1 MNGTFMVSLDFELFW
16 GMLEVVSQESY
27 RDNVLGG
34 KKAIG
39 QLLQLFETYGIH
51 ATWATVG
58 FLFADNYEE
67 LAGFLPNLRPGY
79 AKAELDGYAWQS
91 SAPQS
96 KLDFLLGV
104 ECALAMEAALK
115 QVAEERGGTVQL
127 SRFANG
133 WQIAFRDKAR
143 PDIVRQIDE
152 FYVRQPDERGRHVFD
167 VIWTEMV
174 RPVVAAS
181 EQ

>member
-1 MNGTFMVSLDFELFW
+1 MTLKIFKFAMPVLALMLIAGTAGCHREQVSPQKVSL
-16 GMLEVVSQESY
+16 ES
-27 RDNVLGG
+27 
-34 KKAIG
+34 
-39 QLLQLFETYGIH
+39 
-51 ATWATVG
+51 
-58 FLFADNYEE
+58 
-67 LAGFLPNLRPGY
+67 
-79 AKAELDGYAWQS
+79 AENTPMAALDGFVWQS

-104 ECALAMEAALK
+104 ECAMAMEAAIK
-115 QVAEERGGTVQL
+115 QVAEERGGTVEL

-152 FYVRQPDERGRHVFD
+152 FYTQNPEQRKRHVFD

-174 RPVVAAS
+174 RPAVDAS
-181 EQ
+181 RKTGTK

>member
-1 MNGTFMVSLDFELFW
+1 MTLKIFKFAMPVLALMLIAGTAGCHREQVSPQKVSL
-16 GMLEVVSQESY
+16 ES
-27 RDNVLGG
+27 
-34 KKAIG
+34 
-39 QLLQLFETYGIH
+39 
-51 ATWATVG
+51 
-58 FLFADNYEE
+58 
-67 LAGFLPNLRPGY
+67 
-79 AKAELDGYAWQS
+79 AENTPMAALDGFVWQS

-104 ECALAMEAALK
+104 ECAMAMEAAIK
-115 QVAEERGGTVQL
+115 QVAEERGGTVEL

-152 FYVRQPDERGRHVFD
+152 FYTQNPEQRKRHVFD

-174 RPVVAAS
+174 RPAVDVSRKAGTK
-181 EQ
+181 

>member
-1 MNGTFMVSLDFELFW
+1 MTLKIFKSAVPVLVLVLMAGSAGCHHEQSVPQASSLESAENTPVASLD
-16 GMLEVVSQESY
+16 
-27 RDNVLGG
+27 
-34 KKAIG
+34 
-39 QLLQLFETYGIH
+39 
-51 ATWATVG
+51 G
-58 FLFADNYEE
+58 FV
-67 LAGFLPNLRPGY
+67 
-79 AKAELDGYAWQS
+79 WQS

-104 ECALAMEAALK
+104 ECAMAMEAAIK

-127 SRFANG
+127 SRFAHG

-152 FYVRQPDERGRHVFD
+152 FYTQNPEQKKRHVFD

-174 RPVVAAS
+174 RPAVEAGEKAVK
-181 EQ
+181 

>member
-1 MNGTFMVSLDFELFW
+1 MTLKFFKSAVLVLALMAGVTGCHHEQSVPQGPTLESAENTPMASLD
-16 GMLEVVSQESY
+16 
-27 RDNVLGG
+27 
-34 KKAIG
+34 
-39 QLLQLFETYGIH
+39 
-51 ATWATVG
+51 G
-58 FLFADNYEE
+58 FV
-67 LAGFLPNLRPGY
+67 
-79 AKAELDGYAWQS
+79 WQS

-104 ECALAMEAALK
+104 ECAMAMEAAIK
-115 QVAEERGGTVQL
+115 QVAEDRGGTVQL

-152 FYVRQPDERGRHVFD
+152 FYTQNPD

-174 RPVVAAS
+174 RPAVDAS
-181 EQ
+181 QKGAK

>member
-1 MNGTFMVSLDFELFW
+1 MTLKFFKSAVPVLVLVLMAGVTGCHHEQSVSQASSLESAENTPMASLD
-16 GMLEVVSQESY
+16 
-27 RDNVLGG
+27 
-34 KKAIG
+34 
-39 QLLQLFETYGIH
+39 
-51 ATWATVG
+51 G
-58 FLFADNYEE
+58 FV
-67 LAGFLPNLRPGY
+67 
-79 AKAELDGYAWQS
+79 WQS

-104 ECALAMEAALK
+104 ECAMAMEAAIK

-152 FYVRQPDERGRHVFD
+152 FYTQNPEQKKRHVFD

-174 RPVVAAS
+174 RPAVEAQQKA
-181 EQ
+181 EK

>member
-1 MNGTFMVSLDFELFW
+1 MTLKIFKFAMPVLALMLIAGTAGCHREQVSPQKVSL
-16 GMLEVVSQESY
+16 ES
-27 RDNVLGG
+27 
-34 KKAIG
+34 
-39 QLLQLFETYGIH
+39 
-51 ATWATVG
+51 
-58 FLFADNYEE
+58 
-67 LAGFLPNLRPGY
+67 
-79 AKAELDGYAWQS
+79 AENTPMAALDGFVWQS

-104 ECALAMEAALK
+104 ECAMAMEAAIK
-115 QVAEERGGTVQL
+115 QVAEERGGTVEL

-152 FYVRQPDERGRHVFD
+152 FYTQNPEQRKRHVFD

-174 RPVVAAS
+174 RPAVDAS
-181 EQ
+181 SKTGTK

>member
-1 MNGTFMVSLDFELFW
+1 MTLNFFKRAVPMLALMLVVGVAGCQHHEPPAKPASLEASTNTP
-16 GMLEVVSQESY
+16 V
-27 RDNVLGG
+27 
-34 KKAIG
+34 A
-39 QLLQLFETYGIH
+39 
-51 ATWATVG
+51 A
-58 FLFADNYEE
+58 
-67 LAGFLPNLRPGY
+67 
-79 AKAELDGYAWQS
+79 LDGFVWQS

-104 ECALAMEAALK
+104 ECAMAMEAAMK

-143 PDIVRQIDE
+143 PDIVHEIDE
-152 FYVRQPDERGRHVFD
+152 FYTQNPEQKKRHVFD

-174 RPVVAAS
+174 LPA
-181 EQ
+181 EQATKQAVQK

>member
-1 MNGTFMVSLDFELFW
+1 MTLKIFKFAMPVLALMLIAGTAGCHREQVSPQKVSL
-16 GMLEVVSQESY
+16 ES
-27 RDNVLGG
+27 
-34 KKAIG
+34 
-39 QLLQLFETYGIH
+39 
-51 ATWATVG
+51 
-58 FLFADNYEE
+58 
-67 LAGFLPNLRPGY
+67 
-79 AKAELDGYAWQS
+79 AENTPMAALDGFVWQS

-104 ECALAMEAALK
+104 ECAMAMEAAIK
-115 QVAEERGGTVQL
+115 QVAEERGGTVEL

-152 FYVRQPDERGRHVFD
+152 FYTQNPEQRKRHVFD

-174 RPVVAAS
+174 RPAVDAS
-181 EQ
+181 RKAGMK

>member
-1 MNGTFMVSLDFELFW
+1 MTLKIFKFAMPVLALMLIAGTAGCHREQVSPQKVSL
-16 GMLEVVSQESY
+16 ES
-27 RDNVLGG
+27 
-34 KKAIG
+34 
-39 QLLQLFETYGIH
+39 
-51 ATWATVG
+51 
-58 FLFADNYEE
+58 
-67 LAGFLPNLRPGY
+67 
-79 AKAELDGYAWQS
+79 AENTPMAALDGFVWQS

-104 ECALAMEAALK
+104 ECAMAMEAAIK

-152 FYVRQPDERGRHVFD
+152 FYTQNPEQKKRHVFD

-174 RPVVAAS
+174 RPAVEAGEKAAK
-181 EQ
+181 

>member
-1 MNGTFMVSLDFELFW
+1 MTLNVFKRVLPAAALVLAVGASACHRYERPAPTVSRAPAAALVDA
-16 GMLEVVSQESY
+16 
-27 RDNVLGG
+27 RDNP
-34 KKAIG
+34 I
-39 QLLQLFETYGIH
+39 
-51 ATWATVG
+51 
-58 FLFADNYEE
+58 
-67 LAGFLPNLRPGY
+67 
-79 AKAELDGYAWQS
+79 AELDGYAWQS

>member
-1 MNGTFMVSLDFELFW
+1 MTLKIFKFAMPVLTLMLIAGTAGCHREQVSPQKVSL
-16 GMLEVVSQESY
+16 ES
-27 RDNVLGG
+27 
-34 KKAIG
+34 
-39 QLLQLFETYGIH
+39 
-51 ATWATVG
+51 
-58 FLFADNYEE
+58 
-67 LAGFLPNLRPGY
+67 
-79 AKAELDGYAWQS
+79 AENTPMAALDGFVWQS

-104 ECALAMEAALK
+104 ECAMAMEAAIK

-152 FYVRQPDERGRHVFD
+152 FYTQNPEQKKRHVFD

-174 RPVVAAS
+174 RPAVEAGEKAAK
-181 EQ
+181 

>member
-1 MNGTFMVSLDFELFW
+1 MTLKFFKSAVPVLVLVLMAGVMGCHREQSVSQISSLESAENTPMASLD
-16 GMLEVVSQESY
+16 
-27 RDNVLGG
+27 
-34 KKAIG
+34 
-39 QLLQLFETYGIH
+39 
-51 ATWATVG
+51 G
-58 FLFADNYEE
+58 FV
-67 LAGFLPNLRPGY
+67 
-79 AKAELDGYAWQS
+79 WQTS
-91 SAPQS
+91 PPQS

-104 ECALAMEAALK
+104 ECAMAMEAAIK

-152 FYVRQPDERGRHVFD
+152 FYTQNPEQKKRHVFD

-174 RPVVAAS
+174 RPAVEAGEKAAK
-181 EQ
+181 

>member
-1 MNGTFMVSLDFELFW
+1 MTLKFFKSAVPVLVLVLMAGVMGCHREQSVSQISSLESAENTPMASLD
-16 GMLEVVSQESY
+16 
-27 RDNVLGG
+27 
-34 KKAIG
+34 
-39 QLLQLFETYGIH
+39 
-51 ATWATVG
+51 G
-58 FLFADNYEE
+58 FV
-67 LAGFLPNLRPGY
+67 
-79 AKAELDGYAWQS
+79 WQTS
-91 SAPQS
+91 TPQS

-104 ECALAMEAALK
+104 ECAMAMEAAIK

-152 FYVRQPDERGRHVFD
+152 FYTQNPEQKKRHVFD

-174 RPVVAAS
+174 RPAVEAGEKAAK
-181 EQ
+181 

>member
-1 MNGTFMVSLDFELFW
+1 MTLKIFKFAMPMLALMLIAGTAGCHREQVSPQKVSL
-16 GMLEVVSQESY
+16 ES
-27 RDNVLGG
+27 
-34 KKAIG
+34 
-39 QLLQLFETYGIH
+39 
-51 ATWATVG
+51 
-58 FLFADNYEE
+58 
-67 LAGFLPNLRPGY
+67 
-79 AKAELDGYAWQS
+79 AENTPMAALDGFVWQS

-104 ECALAMEAALK
+104 ECAMAMEAAIK
-115 QVAEERGGTVQL
+115 QVAEERGGTVEL

-152 FYVRQPDERGRHVFD
+152 FYTQNPEQRKRHVFD

-174 RPVVAAS
+174 RPAVDAS
-181 EQ
+181 RKAGTK

>member
-1 MNGTFMVSLDFELFW
+1 MTLKFFKSAVLVLALMAGATGCHHEQAVPQASPLESAENTPMASLD
-16 GMLEVVSQESY
+16 
-27 RDNVLGG
+27 
-34 KKAIG
+34 
-39 QLLQLFETYGIH
+39 
-51 ATWATVG
+51 G
-58 FLFADNYEE
+58 FV
-67 LAGFLPNLRPGY
+67 
-79 AKAELDGYAWQS
+79 WQS

-104 ECALAMEAALK
+104 ECAMAMEAAIK

-152 FYVRQPDERGRHVFD
+152 FYTQNPEQKKRHVFD

-174 RPVVAAS
+174 RPAVEAGEKA
-181 EQ
+181 EK

>member
-1 MNGTFMVSLDFELFW
+1 MTLKIFKSAVPILVLVLMAVSAGCHHEQSAPHASTLESAENTPVASLD
-16 GMLEVVSQESY
+16 
-27 RDNVLGG
+27 
-34 KKAIG
+34 
-39 QLLQLFETYGIH
+39 
-51 ATWATVG
+51 G
-58 FLFADNYEE
+58 FV
-67 LAGFLPNLRPGY
+67 
-79 AKAELDGYAWQS
+79 WQS

-104 ECALAMEAALK
+104 ECAMAMEAAIK
-115 QVAEERGGTVQL
+115 QVAEDRGGTVQL

-152 FYVRQPDERGRHVFD
+152 FYTQNPEQKKRHVFD

-174 RPVVAAS
+174 RPAVEAGEKA
-181 EQ
+181 EK

>member
-1 MNGTFMVSLDFELFW
+1 MTLKIFKFAMPVLALMLIAGTAGCHREQVSPQKVSL
-16 GMLEVVSQESY
+16 ES
-27 RDNVLGG
+27 
-34 KKAIG
+34 
-39 QLLQLFETYGIH
+39 
-51 ATWATVG
+51 
-58 FLFADNYEE
+58 
-67 LAGFLPNLRPGY
+67 
-79 AKAELDGYAWQS
+79 AENTPMAALDGFVWQS

-104 ECALAMEAALK
+104 ECAMAMEAAIK
-115 QVAEERGGTVQL
+115 QVAEERGGTVEL

-152 FYVRQPDERGRHVFD
+152 FYTQNPEQRKRHVFD

-174 RPVVAAS
+174 RPAVDAS
-181 EQ
+181 RKAGTK

>member
-1 MNGTFMVSLDFELFW
+1 MTLKFFKSAVPVLVLVLMAGVMGCHREQSVSQISSLESAENTPMASLD
-16 GMLEVVSQESY
+16 
-27 RDNVLGG
+27 
-34 KKAIG
+34 
-39 QLLQLFETYGIH
+39 
-51 ATWATVG
+51 G
-58 FLFADNYEE
+58 FV
-67 LAGFLPNLRPGY
+67 
-79 AKAELDGYAWQS
+79 WQTS
-91 SAPQS
+91 TPQS

-104 ECALAMEAALK
+104 ECAMAMETAIK

-152 FYVRQPDERGRHVFD
+152 FYTQNPEQKKRHVFD

-174 RPVVAAS
+174 RPAVEAGEKAAK
-181 EQ
+181 

>member
-1 MNGTFMVSLDFELFW
+1 MTLKFFKSAVPVLALVLMAGVTGCHHEKPVPQTPSLESAENTPMASLD
-16 GMLEVVSQESY
+16 
-27 RDNVLGG
+27 
-34 KKAIG
+34 
-39 QLLQLFETYGIH
+39 
-51 ATWATVG
+51 G
-58 FLFADNYEE
+58 FV
-67 LAGFLPNLRPGY
+67 
-79 AKAELDGYAWQS
+79 WQS

-104 ECALAMEAALK
+104 ECAMAMEAAIK

-152 FYVRQPDERGRHVFD
+152 FYAQNPEQKKRHVFD

-174 RPVVAAS
+174 RPAVDAS
-181 EQ
+181 QKGAK

>member
-1 MNGTFMVSLDFELFW
+1 MILKIFKFAMPMLALMLIAGTAGCHREQVSPQKVSL
-16 GMLEVVSQESY
+16 ES
-27 RDNVLGG
+27 
-34 KKAIG
+34 
-39 QLLQLFETYGIH
+39 
-51 ATWATVG
+51 
-58 FLFADNYEE
+58 
-67 LAGFLPNLRPGY
+67 
-79 AKAELDGYAWQS
+79 AENTPMAALDGFVWQS

-104 ECALAMEAALK
+104 ECAMAMEAAIK
-115 QVAEERGGTVQL
+115 QVAEERGGTVEL

-152 FYVRQPDERGRHVFD
+152 FYTQNPEQRKRHVFD

-174 RPVVAAS
+174 RPAVDAS
-181 EQ
+181 RKAGTK

>member
-1 MNGTFMVSLDFELFW
+1 MTLNVFKRAVPALVLMLAVGASACHRSERPAPTVSRAPSASFNDA
-16 GMLEVVSQESY
+16 
-27 RDNVLGG
+27 RDMP
-34 KKAIG
+34 I
-39 QLLQLFETYGIH
+39 
-51 ATWATVG
+51 
-58 FLFADNYEE
+58 
-67 LAGFLPNLRPGY
+67 
-79 AKAELDGYAWQS
+79 AKLDGYAWQS

-127 SRFANG
+127 SRFAHG

-174 RPVVAAS
+174 RPAMAVS
-181 EQ
+181 GK

>member
-1 MNGTFMVSLDFELFW
+1 MTLKIFKFAMPVLTLMLIAGTAGCHREQVSPQKVSL
-16 GMLEVVSQESY
+16 ES
-27 RDNVLGG
+27 
-34 KKAIG
+34 
-39 QLLQLFETYGIH
+39 
-51 ATWATVG
+51 
-58 FLFADNYEE
+58 
-67 LAGFLPNLRPGY
+67 
-79 AKAELDGYAWQS
+79 AENTPMAALDGFVWQS

-104 ECALAMEAALK
+104 ECAMAMEAAIK
-115 QVAEERGGTVQL
+115 QVAEERGGTVEL

-152 FYVRQPDERGRHVFD
+152 FYTQNPEQKKRHVFD

-174 RPVVAAS
+174 RPAVEAS
-181 EQ
+181 REAPQK

>member
-1 MNGTFMVSLDFELFW
+1 MTLNFLKSAVAVLMLVLMAGAAGCHHEQSVPQAPSLESAENTPMASLD
-16 GMLEVVSQESY
+16 
-27 RDNVLGG
+27 
-34 KKAIG
+34 
-39 QLLQLFETYGIH
+39 
-51 ATWATVG
+51 G
-58 FLFADNYEE
+58 FV
-67 LAGFLPNLRPGY
+67 
-79 AKAELDGYAWQS
+79 WQS

-104 ECALAMEAALK
+104 ECAMAMEAAIK

-152 FYVRQPDERGRHVFD
+152 FYTQNPEQKKRHVFD
-167 VIWTEMV
+167 VVWTEMV
-174 RPVVAAS
+174 RPAVEASQKAAK
-181 EQ
+181 

>member
-1 MNGTFMVSLDFELFW
+1 MTLNFFKRAVPVLTLILVVGAAGCQHHEPAAKPASLDASINTP
-16 GMLEVVSQESY
+16 V
-27 RDNVLGG
+27 
-34 KKAIG
+34 A
-39 QLLQLFETYGIH
+39 
-51 ATWATVG
+51 A
-58 FLFADNYEE
+58 
-67 LAGFLPNLRPGY
+67 
-79 AKAELDGYAWQS
+79 LDGFVWQS

-104 ECALAMEAALK
+104 ECAMAMEAAMK

-143 PDIVRQIDE
+143 PDIVREIDE
-152 FYVRQPDERGRHVFD
+152 FYTQNPEQKKRHVFD

-174 RPVVAAS
+174 LPAERATKAA
-181 EQ
+181 QQK

>member
-1 MNGTFMVSLDFELFW
+1 MTLKFFKSAVLVLALMAGATGCHHEQSVPQASSLGSAENTPMASLD
-16 GMLEVVSQESY
+16 
-27 RDNVLGG
+27 
-34 KKAIG
+34 
-39 QLLQLFETYGIH
+39 
-51 ATWATVG
+51 G
-58 FLFADNYEE
+58 FV
-67 LAGFLPNLRPGY
+67 
-79 AKAELDGYAWQS
+79 WQS

-104 ECALAMEAALK
+104 ECAMAMEAAIK

-152 FYVRQPDERGRHVFD
+152 FYTQNPEQKKRHVFD

-174 RPVVAAS
+174 RPAVEA
-181 EQ
+181 ERTK